1 MRVLLFNPPR
11 EGYSEEVQAP
21 HVGLAYLAAVLE
33 QRGFKVWVVD
43 AHPFSR
49 QGLRSLPLIIRRV
62 SPDVVGITSTT
73 STINQAFEA
82 AKVAK
87 RLLPYCTVVMGGPH
101 VTFSDLSTLASCG
114 EVDIVVR
121 GEGEVTLIELLERM
135 EDGRGVKGVLGL
147 TYREGGR
154 ARREPDRPLIENLDS
169 LPFPSY
175 KHLPLNLYRSFGLKV
190 PSLPVATSRGCPFKC
205 SFCVAWKLNKGIWR
219 TRSAINVVDELEHH
233 VSTYGVTDFS
243 FVDDLFTLS
252 RRRVKEICREMRKRG
267 LKVTWGCSARVDTVD
282 YELLLEMK
290 RAGCHTLY
298 FGVESKSSR
307 TLKDMR
313 KGFTPE
319 RVKEAF
325 RLARQLG
332 INTVA
337 SAILF
342 WPGETRR
349 DVEETVK
356 FVKSLES
363 DIAQFCIAT
372 PFPGTDLY
380 ERLKEAGM
388 IREED
393 WSKYDIVTPVFETP
407 EFNRKYMV
415 FKWKSAYLTFYL
427 RPSYIAKRLVKRS
440 LPLLKAVVYM
450 IKQALIGRLRLPSPE
465 EALRTRLL
473 KDFLK
478 QILQVR
484 DLSMHGPGG
493 V

>member
-1 MRVLLFNPPR
+1 LKVLLFNPPR

-49 QGLRSLPLIIRRV
+49 QGLRSLPLIMRRV

-101 VTFSDLSTLASCG
+101 VTFSDLSTLASCE

-121 GEGEVTLIELLERM
+121 GEGEVTLIELLERL

-147 TYREGGR
+147 TYREEGR

-190 PSLPVATSRGCPFKC
+190 PSLPVVTSRGCPFKC

-243 FVDDLFTLS
+243 FVDAGL
-252 RRRVKEICREMRKRG
+252 RR
-267 LKVTWGCSARVDTVD
+267 SA
-282 YELLLEMK
+282 
-290 RAGCHTLY
+290 
-298 FGVESKSSR
+298 
-307 TLKDMR
+307 
-313 KGFTPE
+313 
-319 RVKEAF
+319 
-325 RLARQLG
+325 
-332 INTVA
+332 
-337 SAILF
+337 
-342 WPGETRR
+342 
-349 DVEETVK
+349 
-356 FVKSLES
+356 
-363 DIAQFCIAT
+363 
-372 PFPGTDLY
+372 
-380 ERLKEAGM
+380 
-388 IREED
+388 
-393 WSKYDIVTPVFETP
+393 
-407 EFNRKYMV
+407 
-415 FKWKSAYLTFYL
+415 
-427 RPSYIAKRLVKRS
+427 
-440 LPLLKAVVYM
+440 
-450 IKQALIGRLRLPSPE
+450 GR
-465 EALRTRLL
+465 
-473 KDFLK
+473 
-478 QILQVR
+478 
-484 DLSMHGPGG
+484 
-493 V
+493 